1 MHQHARAIAKETME
15 KNRLKALQFDNQSAL
30 QRKMNEAQRLAK
42 SQAHIRDETPE
53 TLEGVDTSTKTLVDC
68 KFCVA
73 QKVTILIPIVFSGLG
88 RAQFPEP
95 DDAHWTTDNCA
106 APYAPGRAEGLS
118 TEGSQLAGD
127 ALGTGHQR

>member
-53 TLEGVDTSTKTLVDC
+53 TLEGVDTSTKTLVDR
-68 KFCVA
+68 KFCV
-73 QKVTILIPIVFSGLG
+73 TRRFTELTLTVFSGLG
-88 RAQFPEP
+88 RAQFPESN
-95 DDAHWTTDNCA
+95 DAHRSIDDCA
-106 APYAPGRAEGLS
+106 AAYASGRTEGLS
-118 TEGSQLAGD
+118 VEGS
-127 ALGTGHQR
+127 